1 MWKAPTQKKVDG
13 LDCWICADKV
23 LKKGWT
29 VVGANLKDILY
40 LVGEPPQPIVHR
52 PQLLY
57 LCSGTFYS
65 IILVKVNDIIATNF
79 TRIFLKA
86 SSCNFLKSLLSITS
100 T

>member
-13 LDCWICADKV
+13 LDCWICTDKV
-23 LKKGWT
+23 LEKGRT

-65 IILVKVNDIIATNF
+65 IILVKVNDIIATNLKQESSLKHLHA
-79 TRIFLKA
+79 TFLKV
-86 SSCNFLKSLLSITS
+86 FYQ
-100 T
+100 